1 MKRLFYPVILS
12 ALAMTIAACEKER
25 GTDPA
30 PAPEPA
36 RHAVSVTPETSLL
49 GNGTTVDVLQ
59 DPIYAYAFNSEGQS
73 DGLAIKPSSIS
84 NGSYTYMIPTD
95 AATLIFSN
103 RMSDDTMNVVS
114 EGDSLVFIY
123 TSINTKDLVAGTV
136 AVTQGSSSYGVNLRR
151 LTAKLDL
158 ELEMKATDGTI
169 LDCHDYMQYASVQ
182 VFSQAKSTS
191 INVHGEVKLS
201 ETPIPYPLTPGLQ
214 TTPGTYLY
222 PICSDISIFPT
233 APGWPE
239 TIELTLVNQEG
250 AESTLSRT
258 LDYVFEANK
267 HYKLRLS
274 MKRVETGSQF
284 VIDEIVNEELTV
296 DLN

>member
-1 MKRLFYPVILS
+1 
-12 ALAMTIAACEKER
+12 
-25 GTDPA
+25 
-30 PAPEPA
+30 
-36 RHAVSVTPETSLL
+36 
-49 GNGTTVDVLQ
+49 
-59 DPIYAYAFNSEGQS
+59 
-73 DGLAIKPSSIS
+73 
-84 NGSYTYMIPTD
+84 
-95 AATLIFSN
+95 
-103 RMSDDTMNVVS
+103 
-114 EGDSLVFIY
+114 
-123 TSINTKDLVAGTV
+123 
-136 AVTQGSSSYGVNLRR
+136 
-151 LTAKLDL
+151 
-158 ELEMKATDGTI
+158 
-169 LDCHDYMQYASVQ
+169 MQYASVQ
-182 VFSQAKSTS
+182 VYSQAKSTS